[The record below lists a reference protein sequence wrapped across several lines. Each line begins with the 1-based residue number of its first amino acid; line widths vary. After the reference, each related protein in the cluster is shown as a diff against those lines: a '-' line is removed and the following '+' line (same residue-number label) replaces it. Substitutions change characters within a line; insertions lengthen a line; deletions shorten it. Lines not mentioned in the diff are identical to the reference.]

1 MVESRKLVY
10 DFDRK
15 FDNILSGQSVKIPL
29 VDKIAYLNEFQQLL
43 FNNCVRQ
50 AEVNQE
56 AANYI
61 RRFKEDRFS
70 LNISAG
76 NPVFARYPDNIHTRL
91 NQLVIASKKDCCP
104 DEKEIIINVLQSDD
118 IHKARKNEL
127 RKSSFFFERC
137 IGVTSAEGLSLY
149 TDGEFNVEQV
159 LIDYYRKPGEIH
171 APSYEKCNGEYYYL
185 YNNNVIVEDTYCE
198 FENHIDNLITD
209 GAVLLASADKKDPG
223 GFQLKLEKLLQSRN
237 IYAVGVPNK

>member
-61 RRFKEDRFS
+61 RRFKKDRVS
-70 LNISAG
+70 LSLSG
-76 NPVFARYPDNIHTRL
+76 NFAKYPADIHTRL
-91 NQLVIASKKDCCP
+91 NQVVVAKKDCCP
-104 DEKEIIINVLQSDD
+104 DPKEIIINILQSDD
-118 IHKARKNEL
+118 IQKARKNEL
-127 RKSSFFFERC
+127 RNSNFFFERC
-137 IGVTSAEGLSLY
+137 LGVISADGITLY
-149 TDGEFNVEQV
+149 SDDAFETTEV
-159 LIDYYRKPGEIH
+159 LIDYYRKPGELH

-185 YNNNVIVEDTYCE
+185 YNNTVVVEDTFCE

-209 GAVLLASADKKDPG
+209 GAVLLASADKKDPN

-237 IYAVGVPNK
+237 IYAVKE